1 VKYQARRGPPA
12 GGYAHPYAKEGSDR
26 VRRVLI
32 VLATITITAALGLS
46 AGAAP
51 AVTPQRGG
59 TLIVASGVDAVTL
72 DAPLITD
79 SPSATVSEHMV
90 ETLYKLTP
98 EGRIVPM
105 LATSHTVSADGRTWT
120 IRLRQGVRF
129 HDGTPFDAEAV
140 KFNLDRMLDPA
151 TRAAFRFLI
160 SRVQQ
165 VAVVDASTVRLT
177 TDAPFAPLLAHLSHS
192 AIGMQS
198 PTAIRRLGADYARQP
213 VGTGPFRFKEWVRG
227 DRVSVTRFDDYWGDK
242 AHLDEVQFRVIPDD
256 GARVAAIEAGSVHV
270 AVRVPP
276 REIDRLKGV
285 RDLGVRVD
293 TSLRTIYIGFNVT
306 RPPFND
312 KRVRQA
318 LNYAINKSAIVNG
331 ALNGT
336 ARVSDA
342 PIAPNVEG
350 YTKIMTY
357 DPDLE
362 RAEALLRE
370 AGYTRQRPLRTV
382 FVHPSGRYIRDAEIA
397 ASVQGLARRIG
408 VEIELRTMEWGA
420 YLAYTNRPQPQSD
433 VQMYM
438 LGWGTVTGDADYGLY
453 ALFHGSQW
461 VPTGSNRSFYK
472 NDRVDAL
479 LDQGRTTIDQAQRN
493 RIYAEAMRIIMDD
506 APWLFLHSESQV
518 TAIRSAAQDVI
529 VHPAER
535 VEAHKAWLR
544 R

>member
-1 VKYQARRGPPA
+1 M
-12 GGYAHPYAKEGSDR
+12 
-26 VRRVLI
+26 RRVL
-32 VLATITITAALGLS
+32 VLLATIALTATFAFS

-59 TLIVASGVDAVTL
+59 ALIVASGADAVTL

-79 SPSATVSEHMV
+79 SPSATVLEHMV
-90 ETLYKLTP
+90 ETLYRLTP
-98 EGRIVPM
+98 EGRIVPA
-105 LATSHTVSADGRTWT
+105 LALSHTVSADGRTWT

-165 VAVVDASTVRLT
+165 VTVVDPQTVRLV

-198 PTAIRRLGADYARQP
+198 PAAIRRLGAADYARQP

-227 DRVSVTRFDDYWGDK
+227 DRVAVTRNDEYWGDK
-242 AHLDEVQFRVIPDD
+242 ALLDEVQFRVIPDD
-256 GARVAAIEAGSVHV
+256 GARLAALEAGSVHV

-276 REIDRLKGV
+276 REIERLKGA
-285 RDLGVRVD
+285 RDLTVRVD
-293 TSLRTIYIGFNVT
+293 ESLRTIYIGFNVT

-312 KRVRQA
+312 RRVRQA
-318 LNYAINKSAIVNG
+318 LNYAVNKRAIVNG

-350 YTKIMTY
+350 YSKIMTY
-357 DPDLE
+357 EPDFE

-370 AGYTRQRPLRTV
+370 AGYTRQRPLRAV

-397 ASVQGLARRIG
+397 ASVQGLVRRIG
-408 VEIELRTMEWGA
+408 VELELRTMEWGA
-420 YLAYTNRPQPQSD
+420 YLAYTNRPQEQSD

-461 VPTGSNRSFYK
+461 VPTGSNRSFYR
-472 NDRVDAL
+472 NPQVDAL
-479 LDQGRTTIDQAQRN
+479 LDRGRTTIDQAARN
-493 RIYAEAMRIIMDD
+493 RIYAEAMKIIMED

-518 TAIRSAAQDVI
+518 TGVRGAAQGVV

-535 VEAHKAWLR
+535 IEAHKAWLR